1 VARMARAPRFPVD
14 SMTRHLALSLL
25 AAISLPAL
33 AQETPA
39 ASPDTPSSTP
49 AAQAPAAAAASAP
62 ATPAVADDRPVTQ
75 ADLKALTEEVRRLKL
90 ELSVPDVI
98 QFGSYSGA
106 GVGASRAHFQPKGL
120 SIGGYGEVVYTNYA
134 DNRADFAE
142 VLRLVLYVGYRFNEM
157 IVFNSEIEF
166 EHGAKEIGIEMAY
179 FDFMFTDAIKL
190 RVGNVLVPVGFL
202 NENHEPIFFY
212 GVYRPL
218 VDRFIIPTTWNNI
231 GGGLYGEFGPL
242 RYKAYLIAGLDLFGD
257 EPLEAASWVRN
268 GRQGEFGKAK
278 TWAGVANVNVDV
290 GPATFGGSF
299 YGGNAGQGYTTVS
312 GAKVSPTV
320 LLGEL
325 HGLVAWK
332 GLTARALM
340 SWGSLSQSGQVSE
353 ILGKAPEAYIG
364 SRAWGGYVEAGY
376 DVLTLLGSS
385 MSLSPFLRFEAL
397 NPQAAVEGAGVLD
410 PSLNQRV
417 ITTGIDFKPI
427 PQVVVKADW
436 QQITSQGP
444 ARLQQWDL
452 GIGFVY

>member
-1 VARMARAPRFPVD
+1 MK
-14 SMTRHLALSLL
+14 THLALSLL
-25 AAISLPAL
+25 AVLALPVL

-39 ASPDTPSSTP
+39 D
-49 AAQAPAAAAASAP
+49 QAPA
-62 ATPAVADDRPVTQ
+62 TQ
-75 ADLKALTEEVRRLKL
+75 ADLKALSEEVRRLKL

-106 GVGASRAHFQPKGL
+106 GVGASRAHHQPKGL

-134 DNRADFAE
+134 DSRADFAE

-179 FDFMFTDAIKL
+179 FDFIFLDQLKL

-218 VDRFIIPTTWNNI
+218 VDRYIIPTTWNQNGVGI
-231 GGGLYGEFGPL
+231 YGDLGPL
-242 RYKAYLIAGLDLFGD
+242 RYKAYLLTGLDAFGD
-257 EPLEAASWVRN
+257 EPLEARSWIRN
-268 GRQGEFGKAK
+268 GRTGAFGPAT
-278 TWAGVANVNVDV
+278 TWAGVVNLTADV

-299 YGGNAGQGYTTVS
+299 YGGNAGQGFTTLAGV
-312 GAKVSPTV
+312 KISPTV
-320 LLGEL
+320 LLGEV
-325 HGLVAWK
+325 HALVAWK
-332 GLTARALM
+332 GLSARAIM
-340 SWGSLSQSGQVSE
+340 AWGSLSQAGAVSE
-353 ILGKAPEAYIG
+353 VLGKAPDQYIG
-364 SRAWGGYVEAGY
+364 SRSWGGYVEAGF

-385 MSLSPFLRFEAL
+385 MSLTPFLRFEAL
-397 NPQAAVEGAGVLD
+397 NPQSAVEGLGVLD
-410 PSLNQRV
+410 PALNQRV

-427 PQVVVKADW
+427 PQVVVKANW
-436 QQITSQGP
+436 QQITSQAPGS
-444 ARLQQWDL
+444 LQQWDL